1 MPVIGPDARVARR
14 LLGPLPDLDVL
25 SAATNGRCRV
35 YDLHIVS
42 NDGHWPLLMLTIPVG
57 ESTSLDMQIQHLL
70 RIARHLVGAYRS
82 DLSQIA
88 HLITKW
94 FGETTW
100 ASLNERSVND
110 VVNHLRQKGYTDVSI
125 ARKMS
130 ALRSFFLYLTEK
142 GVVSSDPANSIKNPK
157 VSRTTPG
164 IISPEEINKLIE
176 AIQPTTPEAL
186 RDKAMIELAY
196 ATGIKAGELVSLD
209 VPDLNLDQ
217 GKPWVRIRGWKT
229 RNRTVPI
236 HDQALREL
244 QKYFEDG
251 RPFLVRDQEETALF
265 VNRRGERLT
274 RQGFWLRLKGHAK
287 TAGFEDKITPFVLR
301 HSFATHMIKGGMPLR
316 NVQEIL
322 GHSSI
327 NTTQAYA
334 HLVSRQ
340 STTRE
345 VYERAHPRA

>member
-1 MPVIGPDARVARR
+1 VAVQFIRSR
-14 LLGPLPDLDVL
+14 TVPIPQLFEPIQQFLGFLEVEKGA
-25 SAATNGRCRV
+25 SANT
-35 YDLHIVS
+35 
-42 NDGHWPLLMLTIPVG
+42 
-57 ESTSLDMQIQHLL
+57 
-70 RIARHLVGAYRS
+70 VGAYRS

-196 ATGIKAGELVSLD
+196 ATGIK
-209 VPDLNLDQ
+209 P
-217 GKPWVRIRGWKT
+217 KP
-229 RNRTVPI
+229 
-236 HDQALREL
+236 
-244 QKYFEDG
+244 
-251 RPFLVRDQEETALF
+251 
-265 VNRRGERLT
+265 
-274 RQGFWLRLKGHAK
+274 
-287 TAGFEDKITPFVLR
+287 
-301 HSFATHMIKGGMPLR
+301 
-316 NVQEIL
+316 
-322 GHSSI
+322 
-327 NTTQAYA
+327 
-334 HLVSRQ
+334 
-340 STTRE
+340 
-345 VYERAHPRA
+345 